1 MTASSEHSGNPP
13 LSKVA
18 VLVNIFAAPREA
30 LQELKLHP
38 SILFPLLLII
48 SCNGLILA
56 WYFSIVDFEWYIDDV
71 LSTANIAEENLE
83 EARENFE
90 SMSRNTMMGF
100 SLLGSVVGLSAIFL
114 VQAVYL
120 SLVAALRGDRFKFR
134 HWFSLVCWAS
144 APILLSAV
152 GMAVT
157 ILLSPNGQLSAY
169 DLDPLTLR
177 NLGMVT
183 DNATLQSLYN
193 SISLAM
199 VWSVVIIL
207 LGYRQWLECS
217 WLKASLT
224 VLAPYLIIVGVWAF
238 LAFS

>member
-1 MTASSEHSGNPP
+1 METPSERSGNPP
-13 LSKVA
+13 AGKIS
-18 VLVNIFAAPREA
+18 VLINVFASPGEA

-48 SCNGLILA
+48 AGNSLVLA
-56 WYFSIVDFEWYIDDV
+56 WYFNIVDFDWYIDDV
-71 LSTANIAEENLE
+71 LSTANISEENLE
-83 EARENFE
+83 DARENFE
-90 SMSRNTMMGF
+90 SMSRNSMMGF
-100 SLLGSVVGLSAIFL
+100 SLIGSVVGLSAIFL

-134 HWFSLVCWAS
+134 HWLSLVCWS
-144 APILLSAV
+144 STPILLSVV

-177 NLGMVT
+177 NLGMAT
-183 DNATLQSLYN
+183 DSATLQSLYN
-193 SISLAM
+193 SVSLAM

-217 WLKASLT
+217 WLRTSLM
-224 VLAPYLIIVGVWAF
+224 VLSPYLTIIGVWAF
-238 LAFS
+238 LALS